1 MNTNPDKYSSATTAF
16 SVANAALDPA
26 VAKVL
31 RSTYTLLGL
40 TLAFS
45 ALMAGISMAINA
57 PYFGLWTL
65 LPYFICLWMVE
76 KNKNN
81 ASGIAWVF
89 ALTGWM
95 GFTLGP
101 IISLYLA
108 AVGSG
113 PIMMA
118 LGSTALVFFG
128 ASAYVLTT
136 RKNLSFMTGFL
147 MTGILVAFIAG
158 IANIF
163 LKIPALSITV
173 SSVFAFLSAG
183 IIMWQTSAIIHG
195 GERNYISATVTLF
208 VMIYN
213 LFLSLLQLFGIMS
226 DD

>member
-1 MNTNPDKYSSATTAF
+1 MNTNPDKHSSATTA
-16 SVANAALDPA
+16 SNVANAALDPA

-31 RSTYTLLGL
+31 RSTYTLLGI

-101 IISLYLA
+101 IISMYLA